1 MFITLLEMFKVKF
14 QNRMIL

>member
-1 MFITLLEMFKVKF
+1 MFKVKF